1 MVLVSEAR
9 SPSAPPEA
17 FPPAVVEPLARS
29 TAVWVNIEGGKPRE
43 TEAESLR
50 DRIVKEG
57 EVTVPSLS
65 SSSWEARSFSSS
77 GERGEASSAALPLVV
92 AFAAMSRAP
101 PIRMEGVSLIGRRE
115 GKRSRELT
123 RSLKN
128 LKGRAFF
135 FFFFFFHSSSF
146 FFTLPLL
153 EGWNVFPLEGSVS
166 KKPALLLFPM
176 ASLPFRAAR
185 GTAASCSSSMSP
197 YPSSATTRGGAPRA
211 PSLFPSAGTTRTAR
225 RCSSNPVAASAAS
238 AATLL
243 RSSDASLTVG

>member
-135 FFFFFFHSSSF
+135 FFFFFF
-146 FFTLPLL
+146 
-153 EGWNVFPLEGSVS
+153 
-166 KKPALLLFPM
+166 
-176 ASLPFRAAR
+176 
-185 GTAASCSSSMSP
+185 
-197 YPSSATTRGGAPRA
+197 
-211 PSLFPSAGTTRTAR
+211 
-225 RCSSNPVAASAAS
+225 
-238 AATLL
+238 
-243 RSSDASLTVG
+243 

>member
-135 FFFFFFHSSSF
+135 FFFFFFSLFLFLFHSPSSGRLERF
-146 FFTLPLL
+146 SLRRLRLEKAGSPAFSDGISPLSCRARHRGVL
-153 EGWNVFPLEGSVS
+153 LVFHVPVS
-166 KKPALLLFPM
+166 K
-176 ASLPFRAAR
+176 FRDDAR
-185 GTAASCSSSMSP
+185 R
-197 YPSSATTRGGAPRA
+197 SAEGAVTVSIGGDDENSTPLQQQPRRGLCRFRSNA
-211 PSLFPSAGTTRTAR
+211 PSL
-225 RCSSNPVAASAAS
+225 V
-238 AATLL
+238 
-243 RSSDASLTVG
+243 